1 MRQTISGMVA
11 AVAVMMTAGAAP
23 AMACGGGLF
32 QSSCSPCAY
41 EAPCAPAPV
50 YVAPVETYSGC
61 NTGCGGWAHERLPD
75 PVHQYYYVNQGPT
88 YTGPGNWA
96 PQPTYQESA
105 VSGWGAYRHRPY
117 YYGYDGGRYASPTN
131 HYYDGA
137 GIEGPRVYSYGY
149 RARPHYGYRYSVR
162 PSVRYGY
169 APRHSYAPRYGY
181 SPRYGMAPRHSMRYG
196 APMMMMP
203 RHYGHRERVLRRYY

>member
-1 MRQTISGMVA
+1 MRHTISGMAA

-23 AMACGGGLF
+23 AMACVYA
-32 QSSCSPCAY
+32 S
-41 EAPCAPAPV
+41 PCAPAPV
-50 YVAPVETYSGC
+50 YVAPVAAYSGC
-61 NTGCGGWAHERLPD
+61 DTGCGWARERLPD

-105 VSGWGAYRHRPY
+105 VSGWSAYRHRPY
-117 YYGYDGGRYASPTN
+117 RYGYDGGRYASPTN

-137 GIEGPRVYSYGY
+137 AVQGPRVYSY
-149 RARPHYGYRYSVR
+149 RAHRHGYRYSVR

-169 APRHSYAPRYGY
+169 APRHGY
-181 SPRYGMAPRHSMRYG
+181 MPRHSMRH
-196 APMMMMP
+196 APMMH
-203 RHYGHRERVLRRYY
+203 RHHRHHGPVVRRYY